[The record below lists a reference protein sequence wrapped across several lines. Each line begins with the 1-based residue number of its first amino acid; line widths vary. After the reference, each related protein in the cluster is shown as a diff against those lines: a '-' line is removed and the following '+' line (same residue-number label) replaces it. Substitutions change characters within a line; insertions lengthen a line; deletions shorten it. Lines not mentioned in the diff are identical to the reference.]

1 VASQGREDELLHLQ
15 STLLRSAE
23 AVATTEQAP
32 TSSWVASDIA
42 VGGSRVTA
50 GRASSSY
57 RRQAA
62 RRMLHAR
69 VKMSSISSRKTAA
82 VALYPTVGA
91 RLQLS
96 SAGALS

>member
-42 VGGSRVTA
+42 VGSLRALQSASQAAA
-50 GRASSSY
+50 GRSASQQQLSENIIGRQDKTRQTCAFSAHNTLPTSSS
-57 RRQAA
+57 
-62 RRMLHAR
+62 LGGC
-69 VKMSSISSRKTAA
+69 S
-82 VALYPTVGA
+82 
-91 RLQLS
+91 
-96 SAGALS
+96 

>member
-42 VGGSRVTA
+42 VCGSRASRRA
-50 GRASSSY
+50 GPALATVVG
-57 RRQAA
+57 RQ
-62 RRMLHAR
+62 R
-69 VKMSSISSRKTAA
+69 
-82 VALYPTVGA
+82 GA
-91 RLQLS
+91 CCMRE
-96 SAGALS
+96 